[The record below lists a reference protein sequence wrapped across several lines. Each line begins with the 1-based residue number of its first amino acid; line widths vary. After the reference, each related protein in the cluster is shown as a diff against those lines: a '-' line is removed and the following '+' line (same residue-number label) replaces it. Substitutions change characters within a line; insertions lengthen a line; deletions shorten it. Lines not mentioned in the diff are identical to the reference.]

1 MKSLEEL
8 KALRDQMQDKMGIRN
23 DDTVTAKIVVG
34 MATCGIAA
42 GAKDVLMAFVNEV
55 SKCGLYNVAVSQNGV
70 NSSCENGV
78 AVDVIIGDSKVTY
91 VNMTA
96 EKAVRV
102 VDEHI
107 VKGNIVTE
115 YTLGA

>member
-23 DDTVTAKIVVG
+23 DDAVTAQIVVN
-34 MATCGIAA
+34 MATSGIAA
-42 GAKDVLMAFVNEV
+42 GAKDVLMAFVGEV
-55 SKCGLYNVAVSQNGV
+55 SKCGLYSVAVSQDGTVAAEGNGV
-70 NSSCENGV
+70 TVYVTVGNN
-78 AVDVIIGDSKVTY
+78 KVTY

-107 VKGNIVTE
+107 VKGNVVTE
-115 YTLGA
+115 YTIGA